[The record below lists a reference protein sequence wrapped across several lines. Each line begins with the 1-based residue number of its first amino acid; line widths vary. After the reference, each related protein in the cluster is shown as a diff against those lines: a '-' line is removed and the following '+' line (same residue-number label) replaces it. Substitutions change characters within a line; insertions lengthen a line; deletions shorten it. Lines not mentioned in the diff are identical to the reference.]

1 MKKRKREY
9 FLRVRWATASLLYP
23 VSDETVSLAT
33 LHQKGVHGLSNRA
46 NALHLSTATSS
57 ACRQPR
63 LPPLLCLGFFLL
75 LPLAI
80 PLPRPAP
87 CRASTSLA
95 AGRPTVL
102 VTEKLGEVGLQLLR
116 EIANVDCSYNL
127 VPEELCDKMSLYD
140 VLIVLT
146 GTKVTREAFEAFEGR
161 LKVVGRA
168 GVGIDNVDLQAA
180 TECGCLCQ
188 RAHRQHRRCGGAR
201 DRATRR
207 MARNYVVVSLVGK
220 TLAVRGFGKVGSQVA
235 RRARGL
241 GIHVIAHVPYAPAD
255 KARAVGVEL
264 VSFDAAISDS
274 DFISLRLPLTPSTA
288 KIFND
293 EALAKVKKGVT
304 VVNVARGGGRKDDK
318 LVMHENV
325 TVTPHLGAG
334 TVEAQVHLTNVES
347 KFAGALSD
355 AGDIPR
361 GRG

>member
-1 MKKRKREY
+1 M
-9 FLRVRWATASLLYP
+9 AS
-23 VSDETVSLAT
+23 
-33 LHQKGVHGLSNRA
+33 
-46 NALHLSTATSS
+46 
-57 ACRQPR
+57 
-63 LPPLLCLGFFLL
+63 
-75 LPLAI
+75 
-80 PLPRPAP
+80 
-87 CRASTSLA
+87 
-95 AGRPTVL
+95 
-102 VTEKLGEVGLQLLR
+102 LGEVGLQLLR

-146 GTKVTREAFEAFEGR
+146 GTKVTLEAFEASKGR
-161 LKVVGRA
+161 LKVMGRA

-180 TECGCLCQ
+180 TECGCLRQ

-207 MARNYVVVSLVGK
+207 MARNVWEWQLNKYVVVSLVGK

-293 EALAKVKKGVT
+293 ETLAKVKKGVK

-334 TVEAQVHLTNVES
+334 TVEAQEGVAIEIAEAVV
-347 KFAGALSD
+347 GALKGELPPPWFLLRFFPS
-355 AGDIPR
+355 
-361 GRG
+361 